1 MTAPSNCQGN
11 LAADGDG
18 NTASDDDKRGD
29 DRQPG
34 YHIIFIFT
42 AKKISEIGRLKSGV
56 VATIGETTTTRRST
70 VAARP

>member
-18 NTASDDDKRGD
+18 NTASDDSSVPRIVN
-29 DRQPG
+29 Q
-34 YHIIFIFT
+34 
-42 AKKISEIGRLKSGV
+42 AKVSLPRKNVSEIGRLKNGV
-56 VATIGETTTTRRST
+56 VATIGETTTTRRPT